1 MTAALPPPNGDVKIG
16 TKMQAEPVGGNG
28 AALVA
33 AARTMA
39 AEKRPLPRGMRA
51 ARMEQAERCA
61 DLLNKLPPLDASTRY
76 VRSWAIQSS
85 LDQHGSLKRQREIL
99 MEIARSRVQ
108 VRQAQASLAEVALEE
123 ALLECRTVN
132 VATATPEA
140 RAKVAAAVKTAA
152 EKVRLTSHALKLEV
166 SLAETRMAVAIEEIR
181 KSQDEMRAL
190 KKGIDDKNRQ
200 REIGVQNIPDS
211 ERQYYCTNCKVGGH
225 GARFCEYLL
234 KRPNWNVF
242 PHQKWFQDDVKGD
255 QYFCPLGKHEVDFV
269 DETQFSSVAMYLKGR
284 IWLEE
289 KTRVWEMVPEIM
301 PPTYI
306 IVNRVWKGDEPP
318 EAGKLGLNFGTFVEA
333 PADQGW
339 WEAAQKEPTAKAL
352 TDEQRAAIKDIDALP
367 WFLKEA
373 DRNWG
378 TSVRCFTSL
387 DECMRYAKPEAT
399 YVVQRHI
406 ARPLLY
412 EGRKAHIK
420 FYILVNALA
429 EGKKWQYWSLRDGY
443 LSVAPHPWSPKD
455 VTKDMQVTIVRS
467 QRCQATWSEWP
478 NIYPKCRDATKIVFR
493 RAVAERKLEAR
504 EKAQF
509 EIMSADYIVDEDLN
523 VYLLEFNTSPVL
535 KDPKDSP
542 ETNDGAMIEAALGI
556 VFPWEGS
563 DSSPWELADEFEGPE
578 YIPTPQEN
586 GDLPG
591 AR

>member
-1 MTAALPPPNGDVKIG
+1 
-16 TKMQAEPVGGNG
+16 
-28 AALVA
+28 
-33 AARTMA
+33 
-39 AEKRPLPRGMRA
+39 
-51 ARMEQAERCA
+51 
-61 DLLNKLPPLDASTRY
+61 
-76 VRSWAIQSS
+76 
-85 LDQHGSLKRQREIL
+85 
-99 MEIARSRVQ
+99 
-108 VRQAQASLAEVALEE
+108 
-123 ALLECRTVN
+123 
-132 VATATPEA
+132 
-140 RAKVAAAVKTAA
+140 
-152 EKVRLTSHALKLEV
+152 
-166 SLAETRMAVAIEEIR
+166 
-181 KSQDEMRAL
+181 
-190 KKGIDDKNRQ
+190 
-200 REIGVQNIPDS
+200 
-211 ERQYYCTNCKVGGH
+211 
-225 GARFCEYLL
+225 
-234 KRPNWNVF
+234 
-242 PHQKWFQDDVKGD
+242 
-255 QYFCPLGKHEVDFV
+255 
-269 DETQFSSVAMYLKGR
+269 
-284 IWLEE
+284 
-289 KTRVWEMVPEIM
+289 
-301 PPTYI
+301 
-306 IVNRVWKGDEPP
+306 
-318 EAGKLGLNFGTFVEA
+318 
-333 PADQGW
+333 
-339 WEAAQKEPTAKAL
+339 
-352 TDEQRAAIKDIDALP
+352 
-367 WFLKEA
+367 
-373 DRNWG
+373 
-378 TSVRCFTSL
+378 
-387 DECMRYAKPEAT
+387 MRYAKPEAT

-578 YIPTPQEN
+578 YIATPEN
-586 GDLPG
+586 GEQPA